1 MKVEIVTPEMIL
13 YKGEATAVS
22 VPGVNGEFQM
32 LENHA
37 AIVSVL
43 TKGYVKLYG
52 NIQIKDE
59 VASRF
64 EKGAKKDEY
73 LLLINGG
80 TLEFNNN
87 KATILAD

>member
-1 MKVEIVTPEMIL
+1 MKVEIVTPEVIL
-13 YKGEATAVS
+13 YKGEVESIA

-37 AIVSVL
+37 SIVSVL
-43 TKGYVKLYG
+43 VKGYIKLYG
-52 NIQIKDE
+52 DIQPKE
-59 VASRF
+59 SVASRF
-64 EKGAKKDEY
+64 EKGNKKDEF

>member
-1 MKVEIVTPEMIL
+1 MKVEIVTPEVIL
-13 YKGEATAVS
+13 YKGEVESIA

-37 AIVSVL
+37 PIVSVL
-43 TKGYVKLYG
+43 VKGYIKLYG
-52 NIQIKDE
+52 NIQPKE
-59 VASRF
+59 SVAYRF
-64 EKGAKKDEY
+64 EKGNKKDEF

>member
-1 MKVEIVTPEMIL
+1 MKVEIVTPEEIL
-13 YKGEATAVS
+13 YRGEVTAVS

-43 TKGYVKLYG
+43 TKGYIKLYG
-52 NIQIKDE
+52 NIEPKE
-59 VASRF
+59 SVASRF
-64 EKGAKKDEY
+64 EKGAKKDEF
-73 LLLINGG
+73 LVAINGG
-80 TLEFNNN
+80 TLEFANN

>member
-1 MKVEIVTPEMIL
+1 MKIEIVTPEEIL
-13 YKGEATAVS
+13 YKGEAVALS

-43 TKGYVKLYG
+43 TKGYIKLYG
-52 NIQIKDE
+52 NIEPKE
-59 VASRF
+59 SVASRF
-64 EKGAKKDEY
+64 EKGTKKDEF
-73 LLLINGG
+73 LIPINGG